1 MAREALREA
10 CWRFEQIS
18 PLLDPRLTGAERHQM
33 IRAMARICLRWPS
46 GREAPVPKR
55 TLYRWLRAY
64 QKDPRVESLLRA
76 SRPRTEPT
84 AIPPEW
90 VAYALAQLEEQPT
103 RSLFLLAMRLQQRFQ
118 LPQPPSRSSL
128 HRALKAQPRYQAL
141 RRRARGHTRLRRRF
155 QAAHAHDIWHADAKA
170 VFTVRFGD
178 LPAGAAQAGGTRH
191 SVRILSILDDATRF
205 ILAALVV
212 VSESLAAA
220 VATFRRAAARWGLPE
235 KFYADRGSAYDA
247 DAFRKGLAVLGIHRI
262 NTRPRN
268 APAHGKIEAYHRSL
282 HRWFIAELPHQP
294 VRDLAHLQELLD
306 AFLDRLYHEHVHRE
320 LKQTPRAAFA
330 DAISPRLV
338 TLARLREAFLI
349 ETELKAHP
357 VTGEIRVDGTL
368 FLVPKERL
376 RTGRWVRIGLDP
388 EAPQSP
394 FLVLGTGLY
403 EPLRPAFPPACA
415 LSAVPAQAGA
425 PAGRLPATPAQV
437 PPTASTPEPV
447 GALTPLLEQYR
458 GRTLPQARGGFG
470 LPEIYDAFA
479 QAVGRP
485 VPQTEAEATLILDWL
500 RARGPFQPQAFAA
513 ALGKV
518 RAALGAGRPLAQLIR
533 ALDRLIVHTPK
544 KENRP

>member
-1 MAREALREA
+1 MARDPLREA

-18 PLLDPRLTGAERHQM
+18 PLLDARLTGAERHQM
-33 IRAMARICLRWPS
+33 IRAMARVCVRWPS

-64 QKDPRVESLLRA
+64 QKDPHVESLLRA
-76 SRPRTEPT
+76 PRPHQ
-84 AIPPEW
+84 PPAAVPSEW
-90 VAYALAQLEEQPT
+90 VQYALAQLEEQPK
-103 RSLFLLAMRLQQRFQ
+103 RSLFILALRLQQRFQ
-118 LPQPPSRSSL
+118 LAQPPSRSSL

-155 QAAHAHDIWHADAKA
+155 QAVHAHDIWDADAKA
-170 VFTVRFGD
+170 VFTVRFSD
-178 LPAGAAQAGGTRH
+178 GTTQT
-191 SVRILSILDDATRF
+191 VRILSILDDATRF
-205 ILAALVV
+205 VLAALVV
-212 VSESLAAA
+212 ASESLAAA

-282 HRWFIAELPHQP
+282 QRWFIAELPHQP

-330 DAISPRLV
+330 DAMSLRLV

-357 VTGEIRVDGTL
+357 VTAEVRVNGTL

-376 RTGRWVRIGLDP
+376 RAGRWVRIGLDP
-388 EAPQSP
+388 EAPQAP
-394 FLVLGTGLY
+394 FLVLGPGLH

-415 LSAVPAQAGA
+415 A
-425 PAGRLPATPAQV
+425 PEGRLPATPTQV
-437 PPTASTPEPV
+437 PPMASKPEPV

-470 LPEIYDAFA
+470 LPEIYEAFA

-500 RARGPFQPQAFAA
+500 RTRGPFQPQAFAA

-533 ALDRLIVHTPK
+533 ALDRFIVHNPN
-544 KENRP
+544 KEHRP

>member
-1 MAREALREA
+1 MARDPLREA

-33 IRAMARICLRWPS
+33 IRAMARICVRWPT

-64 QKDPRVESLLRA
+64 QEDPRVESLRRA
-76 SRPRTEPT
+76 LRPRGEPT

-90 VAYALAQLEEQPT
+90 VQYALAQLEEQPT
-103 RSLFLLAMRLQQRFQ
+103 RSLFILGLRLQQRFQ

-155 QAAHAHDIWHADAKA
+155 QAARAHDIWHADAKA
-170 VFTVRFGD
+170 VFTVRFSD
-178 LPAGAAQAGGTRH
+178 GARH
-191 SVRILSILDDATRF
+191 TVRILSILDDATRF
-205 ILAALVV
+205 VLAALVV
-212 VSESLAAA
+212 ASESLAAA
-220 VATFRRAAARWGLPE
+220 VATFRRAAARWGLPQ

-268 APAHGKIEAYHRSL
+268 APAHGKIEAYHRSQQ
-282 HRWFIAELPHQP
+282 RWFIAELPHQP
-294 VRDLAHLQELLD
+294 VRDLAHLQALLD
-306 AFLDRLYHEHVHRE
+306 AFLDRVYHEHVHRE

-330 DAISPRLV
+330 ATMSPRLV
-338 TLARLREAFLI
+338 TLARLREAFLT

-357 VTGEIRVDGTL
+357 VTGEVRVGGTL
-368 FLVPKERL
+368 FLVPQERL
-376 RTGRWVRIGLDP
+376 RHGRRVRIGLDP
-388 EAPQSP
+388 EAELAP
-394 FLVLGTGLY
+394 FLVLGPGVY
-403 EPLRPAFPPACA
+403 EPLAPAFPPACA
-415 LSAVPAQAGA
+415 A
-425 PAGRLPATPAQV
+425 PAGRPPADP
-437 PPTASTPEPV
+437 PPTDRPPAAPEPI

-479 QAVGRP
+479 QALGRP
-485 VPQTEAEATLILDWL
+485 VPHTEAEAIRVLAWL
-500 RARGPFQPQAFAA
+500 AQCGPFQPQAFAA
-513 ALGKV
+513 ALEKV
-518 RAALGAGRPLAQLIR
+518 RAALGPGRPLAQLIR
-533 ALDRLIVHTPK
+533 ALDRLIVRNQH
-544 KENRP
+544 KEDRL

>member
-1 MAREALREA
+1 MAPDPLREA

-33 IRAMARICLRWPS
+33 IRAMARVCVRWPS

-76 SRPRTEPT
+76 ARPPGEPT

-90 VAYALAQLEEQPT
+90 VQYALAQLEEQPG
-103 RSLFLLAMRLQQRFQ
+103 RSLFILALRLQQRFQ

-128 HRALKAQPRYQAL
+128 HRALKLQPRYQAL
-141 RRRARGHTRLRRRF
+141 RRRARGQARLRRRF
-155 QAAHAHDIWHADAKA
+155 QAARAHDIWHADAKA
-170 VFTVRFGD
+170 VCTVRFGD
-178 LPAGAAQAGGTRH
+178 GTRQ

-205 ILAALVV
+205 VLAALVV
-212 VSESLAAA
+212 KSESLAAA

-235 KFYADRGSAYDA
+235 KFYADRGSAYDS
-247 DAFRKGLAVLGIHRI
+247 DAFRKGLAVLGIYRI

-282 HRWFIAELPHQP
+282 QRWFIAELPHQP

-306 AFLDRLYHEHVHRE
+306 AFLDRIYHRHVHRE
-320 LKQTPRAAFA
+320 LKQTPCAAFA
-330 DAISPRLV
+330 DSMSPRLV

-349 ETELKAHP
+349 EEQLKAHP
-357 VTGEIRVDGTL
+357 TTGEVRVAGTL

-376 RTGRWVRIGLDP
+376 RQGRRVRIGRDP
-388 EAPQSP
+388 EAAHAP
-394 FLVLGTGLY
+394 FLLLGPGLY
-403 EPLRPAFPPACA
+403 EPLPPACPPP
-415 LSAVPAQAGA
+415 PA
-425 PAGRLPATPAQV
+425 P
-437 PPTASTPEPV
+437 PPTTDAAPREPV

-479 QAVGRP
+479 QALARP
-485 VPQTEAEATLILDWL
+485 VPATEAEATLVLDWL
-500 RARGPFQPQAFAA
+500 AKRGPFQPQAFHG
-513 ALGKV
+513 ALAKV
-518 RAALGAGRPLAQLIR
+518 RAALGPGRPLAQILR
-533 ALDRLIVHTPK
+533 ALDRLIVHNQN
-544 KENRP
+544 KENGL

>member
-18 PLLDPRLTGAERHQM
+18 PLLDARLTGAERHQM
-33 IRAMARICLRWPS
+33 IRDMARVCVRWPS
-46 GREAPVPKR
+46 GREATVPKR

-76 SRPRTEPT
+76 PRPRAEPT
-84 AIPPEW
+84 AIPAEW
-90 VAYALAQLEEQPT
+90 VQYALAQLEEQPT
-103 RSLFLLAMRLQQRFQ
+103 RSLFLLASRLQQRFQ
-118 LPQPPSRSSL
+118 LPQPPARSSL

-170 VFTVRFGD
+170 VFPVRFGD
-178 LPAGAAQAGGTRH
+178 GTRQA
-191 SVRILSILDDATRF
+191 VRILSILDDATRF
-205 ILAALVV
+205 VLAALVV
-212 VSESLAAA
+212 ASESLAAA

-235 KFYADRGSAYDA
+235 QFYADRGSAYDA

-282 HRWFIAELPHQP
+282 QRWFIAELPHQP

-330 DAISPRLV
+330 DAMSPRLV

-357 VTGEIRVDGTL
+357 VTGEVRVGGRL

-376 RTGRWVRIGLDP
+376 RQNRRVRIGLDP
-388 EAPQSP
+388 EADQAP
-394 FLVLGTGLY
+394 FLVLGPGVY
-403 EPLRPAFPPACA
+403 EPLAPAFPPACA
-415 LSAVPAQAGA
+415 
-425 PAGRLPATPAQV
+425 V
-437 PPTASTPEPV
+437 PPPPVAPEPV

-485 VPQTEAEATLILDWL
+485 VPQTEAEATLVLDWL
-500 RARGPFQPQAFAA
+500 RARGPFQPQVFAA

-533 ALDRLIVHTPK
+533 ALDRLIVHSPN

>member
-1 MAREALREA
+1 MARDPLREA

-33 IRAMARICLRWPS
+33 IRDMARLCVRWPH

-76 SRPRTEPT
+76 PRPRVKPA

-90 VAYALAQLEEQPT
+90 VQYALAQLEEEPK
-103 RSLFLLAMRLQQRFQ
+103 RSLFILALRLQQRFE
-118 LPQPPSRSSL
+118 LSQPPSRSSL
-128 HRALKAQPRYQAL
+128 HRALKGQPRYQAL

-155 QAAHAHDIWHADAKA
+155 QAARAHDIWHADAKA
-170 VFTVRFGD
+170 VFTVRFLD
-178 LPAGAAQAGGTRH
+178 GTRH
-191 SVRILSILDDATRF
+191 SVRILSILDDATRY

-212 VSESLAAA
+212 PSESLAAA
-220 VATFRRAAARWGLPE
+220 VATFRRAAARWGLPQ

-282 HRWFIAELPHQP
+282 QRWFIAELPHQP
-294 VRDLAHLQELLD
+294 VRDLSHLQELLD

-320 LKQTPRAAFA
+320 LKQTARAAFA
-330 DAISPRLV
+330 DTMSPRLV

-357 VTGEIRVDGTL
+357 VTGEVRIGGTL
-368 FLVPKERL
+368 YLVPKDVL
-376 RTGRWVRIGLDP
+376 RNGRHVRIGLDP
-388 EAPQSP
+388 ENPQAP
-394 FLVLGTGLY
+394 FLVLGPHRY
-403 EPLRPAFPPACA
+403 EPL
-415 LSAVPAQAGA
+415 A
-425 PAGRLPATPAQV
+425 PALPPSAPAAPQA
-437 PPTASTPEPV
+437 PAAAPEPV

-458 GRTLPQARGGFG
+458 GRTLPQASGGFG
-470 LPEIYDAFA
+470 LPEIYEAFA
-479 QAVGRP
+479 QALARP
-485 VPQTEAEATLILDWL
+485 VPQTEAEATWILDWL
-500 RARGPFQPQAFAA
+500 RERGPFQPEPFAA
-513 ALGKV
+513 ALEKV
-518 RAALGAGRPLAQLIR
+518 RAALGPGRPLAQLIR
-533 ALDRLIVHTPK
+533 ALDRLIVHQQH
-544 KENRP
+544 KEDRL